1 MKNCL
6 LKNILL
12 CTLFLLFSCENKKN
26 KQEIKPS
33 YKPGVVLSFD
43 DAYVNEW
50 FDADKKLKKYSWKAT
65 FCVTKINTL
74 NDSEINKL
82 IELQNEGHEIAGHG
96 LHHYHAVKFLSK
108 YGINEYMYQE
118 INPMLAIMKKLSL
131 NVTSF
136 AYPDGERNEKL
147 DAALLGKF
155 QIIRGRAFG
164 GESPSQQ
171 DCYFNDS
178 RIVYGFDIDNSHI
191 HFSIPY
197 LFKLLDYAKKNNKI
211 LILCSHKTVKDVT
224 ANYQTK
230 IETLE
235 LICSYMKRHN
245 MKFYTL
251 SELNNLK

>member
-12 CTLFLLFSCENKKN
+12 CTLFLLFSCENKKS
-26 KQEIKPS
+26 KQEIKP
-33 YKPGVVLSFD
+33 YQAGVVLSFD

-50 FDADKKLKKYSWKAT
+50 FDADKSLKKYDWKAT
-65 FCVTKINTL
+65 FCVSKINTL
-74 NDSEINKL
+74 DTIEINKL
-82 IELQNEGHEIAGHG
+82 LKLQKEGHEIAGHG
-96 LHHYHAVKFLSK
+96 LHHYNAVKFISK
-108 YGINEYMYQE
+108 YGINEYINQE

-136 AYPDGERNEKL
+136 AYPDGERNATL
-147 DAALLGKF
+147 DTTLLNKF
-155 QIIRGRAFG
+155 QIVRGRAFG
-164 GESPSQQ
+164 GESPSKQV
-171 DCYFNDS
+171 CYFNNS

-197 LFKLLDYAKKNNKI
+197 LLKLLDYAKKNNKI
-211 LILCSHKTVKDVT
+211 LILVGHKTVKDVT

-230 IETLE
+230 MKTLE
-235 LICSYMKRHN
+235 LICSYVHQNN

-251 SELNNLK
+251 SELNNLE